1 MWYSFGVPAPHD
13 LTALEQAALLR
24 RGELSSVELV
34 AHALRRVDDLDPR
47 LGAFVTVTAD
57 RALAQARE
65 ADAALADGDPRPLLG
80 VPTAIKDLA
89 MTAGV
94 PTGFGSPVYAGFV
107 PDVDDDAARLLREAG
122 TISLGKTA
130 TPEFGLPPYTEPAGR
145 PPAVTPWDTGRLA
158 GGSSGGAGAAVAAGL
173 VPFAHGTDGGG
184 SIRIPAAACGLVGL
198 KTSRGLVSRGP
209 AGGDPLGMSVS
220 GPLARTV
227 PDAAALLD
235 VLAAVVPGEPYP
247 LLAVRPESFLD
258 AARRAAPR
266 RLRIG
271 RYRTSPVPDAVL
283 DPACVAAYD
292 AVTDRLADLG
302 HEVVE
307 FDPGL
312 SADFLPA
319 FEVLWA
325 VLAHSHPV
333 PAEAEPLLAPLTRWW
348 RDRGSAVSGPQYLAA
363 TQAALDVTRQVVG
376 RQAAAGLD
384 VVLTPMLA
392 QLPRPVGWFTAGDDP
407 AEDFARQR
415 RFTPFTAVYNITGQ
429 PALSL
434 PVAFAR
440 PEDGPSGPEL
450 PVSVQLVGRAG
461 DDALLLELGAQL
473 DAVRDVDRRP
483 PIW

>member
-1 MWYSFGVPAPHD
+1 M
-13 LTALEQAALLR
+13 ALRSRQLGA
-24 RGELSSVELV
+24 VELV
-34 AHALRRVDDLDPR
+34 EHALARIEAHAQ

-57 RALAQARE
+57 AALEQARA
-65 ADAALADGDPRPLLG
+65 ADKLLAAGGADLPPFLG

-94 PTGFGSPVYAGFV
+94 PTGFGSPVYARFV
-107 PDVDDDAARLLREAG
+107 PDVDDDSARLLRAAG

-145 PPAVTPWDTGRLA
+145 PAAVTPWDRGRLA
-158 GGSSGGAGAAVAAGL
+158 GGSSGGAGGATAARL

-184 SIRIPAAACGLVGL
+184 SIRIPAACCGLVGL

-209 AGGDPLGMSVS
+209 IGGDPLGMSVS

-227 PDAAALLD
+227 DDAAAMLD
-235 VLAAVVPGEPYP
+235 VLAVAVPGEPYP
-247 LLAVRPESFLD
+247 LLAPRPESYL
-258 AARRAAPR
+258 AAALRASPR
-266 RLRIG
+266 RLRVG
-271 RYRTSPVPDAVL
+271 RYRVPPVPDAVL
-283 DPACVAAYD
+283 DPACVAAYERTS
-292 AVTDRLADLG
+292 ALLAELG

-307 FDPGL
+307 FEPGIDE
-312 SADFLPA
+312 AFLPV

-333 PAEAEPLLAPLTRWW
+333 PVEAESLLAPLTRWW
-348 RDRGSAVSGPQYLAA
+348 RDRGSAISGPQYLAA
-363 TQAALDVTRQVVG
+363 TQSALGATRRVVG
-376 RQAAAGLD
+376 AQAAAGVD

-392 QLPRPVGWFTAGDDP
+392 QLPRPVGWFTAGGDP
-407 AEDFARQR
+407 AEDYARQR
-415 RFTPFTAVYNITGQ
+415 RFTPFTATYNITGQ

-440 PEDGPSGPEL
+440 PVDGPADGPEL

-473 DAVRDVDRRP
+473 DAAAGRDTARQPPDR
-483 PIW
+483 